1 MLYVT
6 YCTDFRQAK
15 VCVHEKVAMGA
26 NLDHLIYNM
35 LLHIAFSIYLAM
47 NYLQKISEKNRINGK
62 GLVGLTDYQQMSGRL
77 IKIENWDN

>member
-1 MLYVT
+1 MLRVT

-15 VCVHEKVAMGA
+15 VCVQEKVAIEA

-35 LLHIAFSIYLAM
+35 LIHIAFSIYFAI

-62 GLVGLTDYQQMSGRL
+62 GLVGLTDYQQMS
-77 IKIENWDN
+77 